1 MTRITDRGP
10 ERYGLALILILAS
23 MIYVMAA
30 PAGIWTRVVVLV
42 LQGGALLASL
52 RAADAGIRLR
62 IVCSIL
68 VAISLAIAI
77 LQAALKED
85 VDPLFVSCVSL
96 ALVVLATP
104 VIVVGMVRQAKT
116 NKLVTVHTM
125 MGTLCIFLLIGLA
138 FAAAFG
144 LVQAATGDPFFRSGQ
159 GSDSLANYLYFSI
172 TTITT
177 AGLGDF
183 SPATNL
189 GRSLTGAEALIGQI
203 YLVTVV
209 AVIVGNLSRPN

>member
-1 MTRITDRGP
+1 MTAAKVGGP

-23 MIYVMAA
+23 MVWVMAA
-30 PAGIWTRVVVLV
+30 PTNTWTRVVVLV

-52 RAADAGIRLR
+52 RAADSSTRLQT
-62 IVCSIL
+62 VCSIL
-68 VAISLAIAI
+68 VVVALATAV
-77 LQAALKED
+77 LQAALGDD

-96 ALVVLATP
+96 TLVVLATP
-104 VIVVGMVRQAKT
+104 VIILALVRQAKA
-116 NKLVTVHTM
+116 NKLVSVHTM
-125 MGTLCIFLLIGLA
+125 MGTLCIYLLMALA
-138 FAAAFG
+138 FAAAFT
-144 LVQAATGDPFFRSGQ
+144 LIEAASGDPFFRQGQ
-159 GSDSLANYLYFSI
+159 GSDSLANYFYFSV

-183 SPATNL
+183 SPATDL

-209 AVIVGNLSRPN
+209 AVIVGNLSRRK

>member
-1 MTRITDRGP
+1 LTQDKIGGAQ
-10 ERYGLALILILAS
+10 RYGLALILILAS

-30 PAGIWTRVVVLV
+30 PAGIWTRVIVLV
-42 LQGGALLASL
+42 LEGGALLASL
-52 RAADAGIRLR
+52 RAADAPMRLR
-62 IVCSIL
+62 IVCSVL
-68 VAISLAIAI
+68 VALAIIAAI
-77 LQAALKED
+77 VQAAKSDD
-85 VDPLFVSCVSL
+85 VDPLFVSIISL

-104 VIVVGMVRQAKT
+104 VIVFGLIRQIKD
-116 NKLVTVHTM
+116 NKKVTVHTM
-125 MGTLCIFLLIGLA
+125 MAVLCIYLLMGLA
-138 FAAAFG
+138 FAAAFS
-144 LVQAATGDPFFRSGQ
+144 LTQAATGDPFFRSGQ

-183 SPATNL
+183 SPSTNL

-209 AVIVGNLSRPN
+209 AVIVGNLSRRS